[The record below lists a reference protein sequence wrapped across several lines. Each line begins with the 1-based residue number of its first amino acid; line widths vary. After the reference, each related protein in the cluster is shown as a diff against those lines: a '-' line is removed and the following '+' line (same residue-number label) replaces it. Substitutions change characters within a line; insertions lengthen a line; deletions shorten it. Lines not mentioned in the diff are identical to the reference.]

1 MKHTAGP
8 WTVSGHHVDNGR
20 IQIGSQKD
28 YICELYW
35 EPNDEISKAA
45 NWTEAE
51 ANANLIAAA
60 PDMYEAL
67 IEIEQFLTSYE
78 IFDRNGK
85 NMYEDISGTFEI
97 IEAAIAK
104 AEGN

>member
-51 ANANLIAAA
+51 ANAKLIASA
-60 PDMYEAL
+60 PDMLETLKLLAKIAANTTKNL
-67 IEIEQFLTSYE
+67 IG
-78 IFDRNGK
+78 FDGAEMLDK
-85 NMYEDISGTFEI
+85 AIDHAK
-97 IEAAIAK
+97 AAIAK